1 MSDLLP
7 FGEKRMTVKEVAD
20 ALGVSRDLVEKRIRE
35 LMPDRMKQG
44 ETTCLTEAEVTAI
57 KMRIEQNSS
66 LATSDDRR
74 KLADMPKTVLE
85 KQLLIRQ
92 AMALQDEM
100 IAELQSQLA
109 LAAPKVESFEALQRS
124 ERTMSITAAAKHFGL
139 HPKTQVF
146 PYLRDMKYLTVR
158 DLPTQAAIDADY
170 LSLREAECGDGE
182 FRPQAVVLACQLET
196 WRTRVVPQIKAWEI
210 RP

>member
-44 ETTCLTEAEVTAI
+44 ETTYLTEAEVTAI

-109 LAAPKVESFEALQRS
+109 LAAPKVESFEADRKS
-124 ERTMSITAAAKHFGL
+124 
-139 HPKTQVF
+139 
-146 PYLRDMKYLTVR
+146 
-158 DLPTQAAIDADY
+158 
-170 LSLREAECGDGE
+170 
-182 FRPQAVVLACQLET
+182 VV
-196 WRTRVVPQIKAWEI
+196 
-210 RP
+210 